1 MHNFSKNLQNLSK
14 LQYESFFSIKPKSNF
29 SFFQV
34 TFSAKLDPAE
44 KVTFHLRYEELL
56 QRSDQGKYHYS
67 INIQPQNQKIADFKI
82 KVNINES
89 LPLNDISVSRQSYRY
104 QELQKVNCLAYVA
117 KQMVQRCCSWGALC
131 DQMDFTWTFETATI

>member
-104 QELQKVNCLAYVA
+104 IPRTTESKLFGIA
-117 KQMVQRCCSWGALC
+117 KQISADICGHKVQRCRSWGGRLC
-131 DQMDFTWTFETATI
+131 PA